1 MKSIYKQLAI
11 TLILAIIGINLAHAV
26 VPKGKMVNPKIIT
39 KQAVVLGGSAFS
51 AKWLA
56 PAVASYQVW
65 VQVPSGSTASNAVYR
80 IYPKGTSVS
89 NIVCSSTDS
98 TYPCFEATVD
108 QMTAIK
114 GWVQM
119 TLNNDTNTA
128 WDFNAFGFVTVN
140 AGATSNT
147 ELLGVAQTRFVD
159 VTPVDTNPLA
169 IGQAYQ
175 GGIIFYLDTTKAHG
189 LIAAPADQST
199 GIHQWYNGTYKVTG
213 ATGTAIGTGQ
223 ANTNA
228 IITAQGAGSYAAKLC
243 DDLVVGGYSD
253 WFLPSKDEL
262 NELYKNK
269 AVVGGIAGA
278 RNWSSSETGSNY
290 AWYQDFGSGDQPNG
304 DKAILPFTVRAVRAF

>member
-11 TLILAIIGINLAHAV
+11 ALILAVIGISLAHAV
-26 VPKGKMVNPKIIT
+26 VPKGKMVNPKISI
-39 KQAVVLGGSAFS
+39 KQTVVLGGSAFS

-56 PAVASYQVW
+56 PAVANYQVW
-65 VQVPSGSTASNAVYR
+65 VQVPRGSTASNAVYR

-114 GWVQM
+114 GWVQL

-128 WDFNAFGFVTVN
+128 WDFNAFGFVRVN

-175 GGIIFYLDTTKAHG
+175 GGIIFYLDSAKAHG

-199 GIHQWYNGTYKVTG
+199 GIQWYNGTYTVTG

-253 WFLPSKDEL
+253 WFLPSQNEL

-269 AVVGGIAGA
+269 VVVGGFAGA
-278 RNWSSSETGSNY
+278 WYWGSSENVYGH
-290 AWYQDFGSGDQPNG
+290 AWDQDFGSGDQYDY
-304 DKAILPFTVRAVRAF
+304 DKYYPGTVRAVRAF

>member
-11 TLILAIIGINLAHAV
+11 TLILAVIGISLAHAV
-26 VPKGKMVNPKIIT
+26 VPEGKMVNPKIST
-39 KQAVVLGGSAFS
+39 KKAVVLGGSAFS

-65 VQVPSGSTASNAVYR
+65 VQVPGGSTSSNVVYR
-80 IYPKGTSVS
+80 IYPKGNAVANT
-89 NIVCSSTDS
+89 VCSSTDA

-108 QMTAIK
+108 QTAATN

-119 TLNNDTNTA
+119 TLNNDTKTA
-128 WDFNAFGFVTVN
+128 WDFSSLGYITVS
-140 AGATSNT
+140 AGTTNNT
-147 ELLGVAQTRFVD
+147 ELLGVSQLRFVD
-159 VTPVDTNPLA
+159 VTPINTNLA

-175 GGIIFYLDTTKAHG
+175 GGIIFYLDSAKAHG

-199 GIHQWYNGTYKVTG
+199 GIQWYNGTYTVTG

-223 ANTNA
+223 ANTKA

-253 WFLPSKDEL
+253 WFLPSQNEL

-269 AVVGGIAGA
+269 VVVGGFAGA
-278 RNWSSSETGSNY
+278 WYWGSSENVYGH
-290 AWYQDFGSGDQPNG
+290 AWDQDFGSGDQYDY
-304 DKAILPFTVRAVRAF
+304 DKYYPGTVRAVRAF

>member
-11 TLILAIIGINLAHAV
+11 TLILAVIGISLAHAV
-26 VPKGKMVNPKIIT
+26 VPEGKMVNPKIST
-39 KQAVVLGGSAFS
+39 KQAIVLGGSAFS

-56 PAVASYQVW
+56 PAVAKYQVW
-65 VQVPSGSTASNAVYR
+65 VQVPRGSTASNAVYR

-114 GWVQM
+114 GWVQL

-147 ELLGVAQTRFVD
+147 ELLGVAQTRFVG
-159 VTPVDTNPLA
+159 VTPVETNPLA

-175 GGIIFYLDTTKAHG
+175 GGIIFYLDSAKAHG

-199 GIHQWYNGTYKVTG
+199 GIQWYNGTYTVTG

-228 IITAQGAGSYAAKLC
+228 LITAQGAGSYAAKLC
-243 DDLVVGGYSD
+243 DDLVLGGYRD

-269 AVVGGIAGA
+269 VVVGGFAGA
-278 RNWSSSETGSNY
+278 WYWSSSEGSDGI
-290 AWYQDFGSGDQPNG
+290 AWSQDFGSGDQLYSYKG
-304 DKAILPFTVRAVRAF
+304 STSTVRAVRDF

>member
-11 TLILAIIGINLAHAV
+11 TLILAVIGISLAHAV
-26 VPKGKMVNPKIIT
+26 VPKGKMVNPKIST
-39 KQAVVLGGSAFS
+39 KQAIVLGGSAFS

-56 PAVASYQVW
+56 PAVAKYQVW
-65 VQVPSGSTASNAVYR
+65 VQVPRGSTASNAVYR
-80 IYPKGTSVS
+80 IYTKGTSVS

-114 GWVQM
+114 GWVQL

-147 ELLGVAQTRFVD
+147 ELLGVAQTRFVG
-159 VTPVDTNPLA
+159 VTPVETNPLA

-175 GGIIFYLDTTKAHG
+175 GGIIFYLDSAKAHG

-199 GIHQWYNGTYKVTG
+199 GIQWYNGTYTVTG

-228 IITAQGAGSYAAKLC
+228 LITAQGAGSYAAKLC
-243 DDLVVGGYSD
+243 DDLVLGGYRD

-269 AVVGGIAGA
+269 VVVGGFAGA
-278 RNWSSSETGSNY
+278 WYWSSSEFDGSL
-290 AWYQDFGSGDQPNG
+290 AWIQRFGSGVQFDG
-304 DKAILPFTVRAVRAF
+304 SKSSALAVRAVRAF